1 MVYLKHICKYVLGYE
16 YCPWSFSSKGSDL
29 NYFSSKFHRLMQS
42 LSYPLRLNNMCNSN
56 FTKLKLGNNLSDL
69 IGVFNLICTT
79 NLNEHF
85 KLLKSSLKIKIYVI
99 PGSRSEFKMRLMKFK
114 HQGSDLSDPFQFQYI
129 PLLQDVEKHKSC
141 NC

>member
-1 MVYLKHICKYVLGYE
+1 MKKYSLGVQREGYLESICVLILQLQYHL
-16 YCPWSFSSKGSDL
+16 L
-29 NYFSSKFHRLMQS
+29 NLVLLY
-42 LSYPLRLNNMCNSN
+42 LNDIYSW
-56 FTKLKLGNNLSDL
+56 L